1 VADAFLY
8 RFAWD
13 PIKAESN
20 RQRHG
25 ATFEEAATVFRDP
38 LALTI
43 FDVDHSDEEERWITL
58 ARSDAQ
64 RLLVVV
70 HTFAEIAVNEAEIRI
85 ISAREATPHERRQY
99 EGELTR

>member
-1 VADAFLY
+1 MADAFLY
-8 RFAWD
+8 RFVWD
-13 PIKAESN
+13 PAKADSN

-25 ATFEEAATVFRDP
+25 VTFEEAATVFRDP

-43 FDVDHSDEEERWITL
+43 FDADHSEQEERWITL
-58 ARSDAQ
+58 GRGDQQ
-64 RLLVVV
+64 RLLLVV
-70 HTFAEIAVNEAEIRI
+70 HTFVEISVNEAEIRI